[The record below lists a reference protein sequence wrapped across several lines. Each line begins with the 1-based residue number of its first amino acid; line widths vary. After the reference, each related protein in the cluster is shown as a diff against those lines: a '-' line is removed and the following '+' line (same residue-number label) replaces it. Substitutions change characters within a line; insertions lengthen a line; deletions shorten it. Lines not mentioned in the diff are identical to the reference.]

1 MVGKDRSEE
10 SGRYTDT
17 YSADAMLEA
26 IQESGGLAGTSEVAA
41 AVGCARDTA
50 YKKLKK
56 MEEEGQVGSRKVG
69 GSLVWQVTED
79 KK

>member
-1 MVGKDRSEE
+1 MVGKDQNQE

-17 YSADAMLEA
+17 YSAEAMLEA
-26 IQESGGLAGTSEVAA
+26 IQEVGGLAGTSEVAA

-56 MEEEGQVGSRKVG
+56 MEGEGWVGSRKVG
-69 GSLVWQVTED
+69 GSLVWQITEETE
-79 KK
+79 

>member
-1 MVGKDRSEE
+1 MVGKDRNEK

-17 YSADAMLEA
+17 YSAEAMLDA
-26 IQESGGLAGTSEVAA
+26 IQEVGGLAGTSEVAE

-69 GSLVWQVTED
+69 GSLVWQMSEGSM
-79 KK
+79 